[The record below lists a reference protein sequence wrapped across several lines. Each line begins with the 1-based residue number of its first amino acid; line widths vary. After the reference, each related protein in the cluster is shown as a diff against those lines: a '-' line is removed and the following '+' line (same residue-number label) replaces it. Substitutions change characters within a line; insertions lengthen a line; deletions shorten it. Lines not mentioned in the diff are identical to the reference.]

1 MTDEAEQRAAGAAKD
16 GHFVAIAYLP
26 VVETLRIREVLPATP
41 RARVVRIALD
51 GRPFVYL
58 PGQAVKIASRGV
70 ERRKPYS
77 IASAP
82 EDAAREGYFELL
94 IGVDDAGEAGPHLN
108 LRPDEAVDVEGPIGR
123 FTFPPDPAERRFLFV
138 AGGTG
143 IAPLRA
149 MLRHAL
155 NVPHRE
161 IGLLYSARTPQEF
174 AFEEEL
180 RTLAREGEIDL
191 RQTVTRES
199 AGTWDGTRGRIGQA
213 DLAPLLHDR
222 ETLCFVCGP
231 PALVADIP
239 KLLGELGVE
248 SARVRV
254 EEWT

>member
-1 MTDEAEQRAAGAAKD
+1 VRES
-16 GHFVAIAYLP
+16 
-26 VVETLRIREVLPATP
+26 LRIREVLPATP
-41 RARVVRIALD
+41 RARVVRVDLN
-51 GRPFVYL
+51 GQPFPYQ
-58 PGQAVKIASRGV
+58 PGQAVLIADHGY

-82 EDAAREGYFELL
+82 EDADREGYLELL
-94 IGVDDAGEAGPHLN
+94 VGVDAAGEPGPHLT
-108 LRPDEAVDVEGPIGR
+108 LRPGEPVDLEGPVGR
-123 FTFPPDPAERRFLFV
+123 FTFPENPAERRFLFV

-155 NVPHRE
+155 RVPHRE
-161 IGLLYSARTPQEF
+161 VGLLYSARTPLEF
-174 AFEEEL
+174 AFEHEF
-180 RTLAREGEIDL
+180 RTLAREGEINL
-191 RQTVTRES
+191 RQTVTREA

-213 DLAPLLHDR
+213 DLAPLVHDR

-248 SARVRV
+248 PRRVRV
-254 EEWT
+254 EEWS